1 MKKLLL
7 PIAMGILF
15 ACNTGDRKDSVEA
28 AEDANEQK
36 SERTTESAPTTGPAP
51 VVAED
56 DQEFVVKAASGG
68 LMEVQLGQTA
78 AQKANDPAVK
88 EFAQRMVNDHG
99 QVNNE
104 LKALAA
110 QKNITIPATPGED
123 HQEDI
128 NKLGDKTGREFD
140 RDYMKLMV
148 EDHKDD
154 VDKFEKAAKDC
165 KDPDIK
171 AFAAKHVAHLKGH
184 LEQAQQIRDK
194 IKR

>member
-1 MKKLLL
+1 MKNLLL
-7 PIAMGILF
+7 LIAMGILF

-36 SERTTESAPTTGPAP
+36 TERTTESAPTTGPAP

-128 NKLGDKTGREFD
+128 NKLADKTGREFD

-171 AFAAKHVAHLKGH
+171 AFAAKHVTHLKGH
-184 LEQAQQIRDK
+184 LEQAQQIQDK